1 MGGSRDEAANGR
13 KRRLQYAALS
23 GAAAMAVPATAAAVA
38 LGTKGGLPWW
48 VVAAVGVVTAGLAGW
63 TGARIG
69 RRRGIHD
76 EALEPGE
83 QVVGTYTARPTT
95 TEHTPPAA
103 HEGPQHQLR
112 VTSGGVEMWERS
124 VLLWRH
130 PWTELRLPADGP
142 RLRIHPQGRE
152 AGTMLLERPGAVGKI
167 LLTAKAHGAA

>member
-1 MGGSRDEAANGR
+1 MGGSRAEAVNGR
-13 KRRLQYAALS
+13 ERRLQCAALS
-23 GAAAMAVPATAAAVA
+23 GAAAMAVLATAASVA

-63 TGARIG
+63 TGVRIG
-69 RRRGIHD
+69 RRRGIRD
-76 EALEPGE
+76 EVLEPGE
-83 QVVGTYTARPTT
+83 QVVGTYTVRPPT

-103 HEGPQHQLR
+103 HEGPQYQLR
-112 VTSGGVEMWERS
+112 VTSRGVEMRERS

-130 PWTELRLPADGP
+130 PWTELRLLADGP
-142 RLRIHPQGRE
+142 RLRIHHQVRE